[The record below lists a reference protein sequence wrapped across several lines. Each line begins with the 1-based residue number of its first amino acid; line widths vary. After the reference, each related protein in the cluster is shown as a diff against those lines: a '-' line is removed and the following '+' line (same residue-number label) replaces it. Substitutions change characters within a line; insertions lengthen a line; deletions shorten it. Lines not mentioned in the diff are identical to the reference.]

1 MAENKLGQLK
11 TRKGWRYY
19 WEPCPKS
26 AISYWGEGACTVKSV
41 VFCLTPSKPPQG
53 LVLHYINVK
62 HSQTKS
68 KTGSE
73 SSWRKK
79 NTYSINKL
87 SILPP
92 SQTPPGLAKD
102 HTFTGCFLGTLP
114 WNFSFIFQKFAPY
127 QQLILS
133 FHYLH
138 STEFHVI
145 CCMMDWQHIK
155 DEAT

>member
-73 SSWRKK
+73 CSWRKK

-92 SQTPPGLAKD
+92 SQTPPGLARPYFYGLFFGHPSLKLLF
-102 HTFTGCFLGTLP
+102 HIPKICSLP
-114 WNFSFIFQKFAPY
+114 TINPLFP
-127 QQLILS
+127 LS
-133 FHYLH
+133 LFNWVSCYLLYDGL
-138 STEFHVI
+138 T
-145 CCMMDWQHIK
+145 
-155 DEAT
+155 AY

>member
-26 AISYWGEGACTVKSV
+26 AISYWDEGACTVKSV

-73 SSWRKK
+73 CSWRKK

-114 WNFSFIFQKFAPY
+114 WNFFHIPKNFAPTINP
-127 QQLILS
+127 LFPLS
-133 FHYLH
+133 SFNWVSCYLL
-138 STEFHVI
+138 F
-145 CCMMDWQHIK
+145 DWLT
-155 DEAT
+155 AY